1 MINDKWKGMMGRI
14 IIFQNTNP
22 VILCYLT
29 SMSYCHIRPTRL
41 NSLVYWKVGG
51 IPNKIGRKPKASI
64 EFEVRA
70 VEWTQ
75 WLCVANLK
83 NRFREHTCAKTWSR
97 KHLTEPAGPGI
108 KIRVTKMRIK
118 NISYQCT
125 VDKVMTNDC
134 WINIGGFRNG
144 SWHSIVVSVV
154 RCDEY
159 GLLKLSDI
167 TTMVFDDLEGAREP

>member
-1 MINDKWKGMMGRI
+1 MISGKGCWDS
-14 IIFQNTNP
+14 FQNTNP

-29 SMSYCHIRPTRL
+29 SMSYSHIRPTRV

-108 KIRVTKMRIK
+108 KIRDKNENQEHFLPVRRWQSYDQWLLDKYWWLSEWIVTFHSCVSGALWWVRPLKI
-118 NISYQCT
+118 
-125 VDKVMTNDC
+125 
-134 WINIGGFRNG
+134 IG
-144 SWHSIVVSVV
+144 HH
-154 RCDEY
+154 
-159 GLLKLSDI
+159 
-167 TTMVFDDLEGAREP
+167 DDGIWWFGRS